1 MEKKETKKEGKALYG
16 STNKPLK
23 RFQCIILLILSLFS
37 ATKKLYDLTF
47 MVKKKWRVEER
58 KRKKKAKTAEK
69 GEIFLLKKA
78 LNYFSSSTRRK

>member
-1 MEKKETKKEGKALYG
+1 MKKKETKKEGKALYG

-47 MVKKKWRVEER
+47 MVKKKMASGRKEE
-58 KRKKKAKTAEK
+58 KKKSENS
-69 GEIFLLKKA
+69 GE
-78 LNYFSSSTRRK
+78 R